1 MKSGGFT
8 LIELLIVVAII
19 ALIATLAAPGLQ
31 DAMQKGKRTATMA
44 DLSTL
49 GKAIIAYDLEYDTY
63 PISSLANIGALAGL
77 LEPRYIAEV
86 PKQDRWKHEYQY
98 EGSVSSFTIISYG
111 KDGVPSGPIRGK
123 IEAYTDDIRYS
134 NGKFVTKP

>member
-1 MKSGGFT
+1 MKADGFT

-44 DLSTL
+44 DISTL
-49 GKAIIAYDLEYDTY
+49 GKAIQAYDLEYDTY
-63 PISSLANIGALAGL
+63 PASSLTNIGELKGL
-77 LEPRYIAEV
+77 LEPRYITEV
-86 PKQDRWKHEYQY
+86 PVNDRWNHEYQY
-98 EGSVSSFTIISYG
+98 EGSISSFTIISYG
-111 KDGVPSGPIRGK
+111 KDGVPSGPMRGK

-134 NGKFVTKP
+134 NGRFVTKP